1 MSKIQAT
8 GYVIH
13 RRPYRETSLI
23 VDFFTRQYGRISAVV
38 KGARGASKSDR
49 KSLIQPLQLLSF
61 ELSGRSQL
69 KNLGIA
75 EALQNPW
82 QLSGTSLYSAFYLNE
97 LLVRAIPET
106 EPMSLLFEQYQQALK
121 SLHAFS
127 VVSNAAQSADANTE
141 NSDTAPPDIEST
153 LRNFELMLLQELGY
167 LPDFENSA
175 DSGEP
180 ISADLYYAFIPE
192 EGFIRCSP
200 QQDKALKGEDIL
212 AISVKNYQHS
222 ARKAAKYICRQAL
235 LPIIGDKPLKSREL
249 FIAR

>member
-38 KGARGASKSDR
+38 KGARGTSKSDR

-82 QLSGTSLYSAFYLNE
+82 QLRGTSLYSAFYLNE

-106 EPMSLLFEQYQQALK
+106 EPMSLLFEQYQHALK

-127 VVSNAAQSADANTE
+127 VVSDTPTSVDAAVA
-141 NSDTAPPDIEST
+141 DIESI

-180 ISADLYYAFIPE
+180 ITADLFYSFIPE
-192 EGFIRCSP
+192 EGFIQCSP
-200 QQDKALKGEDIL
+200 QQDKAIQGRDLL
-212 AISVKNYQHS
+212 SISAKNYQHS